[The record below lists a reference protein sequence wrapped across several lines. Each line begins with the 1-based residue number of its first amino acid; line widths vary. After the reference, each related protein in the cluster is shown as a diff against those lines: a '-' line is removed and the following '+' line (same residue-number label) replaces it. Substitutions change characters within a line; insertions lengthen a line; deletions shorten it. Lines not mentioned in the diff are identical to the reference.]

1 MVCVM
6 HLLLLVSFM
15 TASRLVTALITSGQ
29 SCPSEVKNG
38 IVEGFRLPAYNTSE
52 GSHCVTFISRS
63 EITFGRNGDVFN
75 MVSSYCAKNFKNGF
89 LPSFYPYFSDLFPWY
104 HKENFHGKANKILI
118 GESVLGVDCEK
129 NKEKCNIY
137 RIANQDGNISVY
149 ACDESTLMKVS
160 SDILF
165 DQCSPHQK
173 EILKNSTYPL
183 CRSVTHISED
193 NTTFSDLFPCNN
205 GTDFW
210 DTVLCIHDGYND
222 CIVDNENE
230 EIANEASCI
239 YRQPLEGCFW
249 YKKRILQHAELPYG
263 RDCIPEFFTFP
274 CPCPCDDSAWQQW
287 SPWNAHCGF
296 VQSIRYRAPN
306 FNKHIDCTWNKLH
319 CCREIRESYLLGEC
333 NSPLLYAKQIA
344 ENKKMCKNNGSVVH
358 YMNGQT
364 ECFCLSGYYDKC
376 DSRDCG
382 TNGKCIIVDGEDI
395 CLCDDGNIRQN
406 CSSHPMEEHFENS
419 SHSDVPIILILTL
432 LLFLVIIAAY
442 NFKLRQYVQ
451 NVQKSSES
459 EENRKKIVAESEL
472 REFQA

>member
-1 MVCVM
+1 MVCIM

-15 TASRLVTALITSGQ
+15 AASRLVVALITSGQ

-38 IVEGFRLPAYNTSE
+38 IVEGFRLSAYNTSE
-52 GSHCVTFISRS
+52 QSYCVTFISRS
-63 EITFGRNGDVFN
+63 EVTFGRNGDILDT
-75 MVSSYCAKNFKNGF
+75 VSSYCAKNFKNGF
-89 LPSFYPYFSDLFPWY
+89 LPSFYPYFTDLFPW
-104 HKENFHGKANKILI
+104 HQKENFHGKANKILI

-129 NKEKCNIY
+129 DKEECELYK
-137 RIANQDGNISVY
+137 IANVNGNISAY
-149 ACDESTLMKVS
+149 ACDESMLKKVS
-160 SDILF
+160 TDMLF

-173 EILKNSTYPL
+173 EILQHSTYPL
-183 CRSVTHISED
+183 CRSAIRISED

-230 EIANEASCI
+230 EIANEVVSCI
-239 YRQPLEGCFW
+239 YREPFEGCFL

-263 RDCIPEFFTFP
+263 RECIPEFFTFP

-287 SPWNAHCGF
+287 SPWNAQCGF

-358 YMNGQT
+358 YTNGRT
-364 ECFCLSGYYDKC
+364 ECFCLSGYY
-376 DSRDCG
+376 DCG

-395 CLCDDGNIRQN
+395 CLCDDGNVRRN
-406 CSSHPMEEHFENS
+406 CSSHPMDHFENS
-419 SHSDVPIILILTL
+419 RHSDVPMILIFIL
-432 LLFLVIIAAY
+432 LLFLIIIAAY

-451 NVQKSSES
+451 NRNRQKVKKIAKKLLQSQNSES
-459 EENRKKIVAESEL
+459 SKSD
-472 REFQA
+472 